1 MIPTRDQATP
11 TLDRFTTLTATT
23 LRGKPP
29 GIDPGVCGYIR
40 TAITHHL
47 DLARNHPSQP
57 DGYPTRAS
65 GADLGSGGG
74 TGDVEL
80 TSVESAVV
88 ARIRWKDEHDTLT
101 DYAWQYIQ
109 LAVHNLAAAEQALR
123 KLDGLSTP
131 PEGLGLEDDRWCRN
145 HERHGYTNEPRAR
158 DGSTNCRWCS
168 TIMREQGDL
177 PNHVLLDH
185 HHRFGRMTDVVM
197 RMQFPDFRI
206 EARAS

>member
-40 TAITHHL
+40 TAIAHHL

-88 ARIRWKDEHDTLT
+88 ARTRWKDEHDTLT

-131 PEGLGLEDDRWCRN
+131 PPDPITSIRWCVN
-145 HERHGYTNEPRAR
+145 HQRHGYHNEPRSA
-158 DGSTNCRWCS
+158 DGSLDCRWCAG
-168 TIMREQGDL
+168 INREFGDY
-177 PNHVLLDH
+177 PNHTLIDY
-185 HHRFGRMTDVVM
+185 HHRYGRLTSVVI
-197 RMQFPDFRI
+197 RTQFPEYRA
-206 EARAS
+206 EVRAS